1 MGKNRFIGSRNHLFS
16 LNDVVCVAAQ
26 AIGHTTPLA
35 LKVQN
40 NHGGQKRKNSMD
52 VDFRLFETREE
63 NISRSRFLL
72 VWFLQGYQV
81 SR

>member
-1 MGKNRFIGSRNHLFS
+1 
-16 LNDVVCVAAQ
+16 VAAQ

-52 VDFRLFETREE
+52 VDFRLFETWEE
-63 NISRSRFLL
+63 NISRFLL
-72 VWFLQGYQV
+72 VWFLQG
-81 SR
+81 